1 VARGAVEPQPVATPE
16 ETVAETSMEQGAGRS
31 GVAAELGRRLAGK
44 YMTFQ
49 LAREEY
55 GLEILKVRE
64 IIGLLEIT
72 RVPRTREF
80 IRGVINLR
88 GKVIPVIDLRLKFG
102 MEKCETT
109 DQTVIIVVQC
119 AVDGRPL
126 TMGLLVDQVLEVL
139 TIDAEH
145 IEPTPSLGHAAL
157 DDGFILG
164 VGKHDKRIVFLL
176 DIAKIL
182 SNEEAHELSRAT
194 QTTTAP
200 PA

>member
-1 VARGAVEPQPVATPE
+1 MNTETTAEKAATTE
-16 ETVAETSMEQGAGRS
+16 SVSTD
-31 GVAAELGRRLAGK
+31 LGKRLAGK

-64 IIGLLEIT
+64 IIGLMEIT

-80 IRGVINLR
+80 VRGVINLR
-88 GKVIPVIDLRLKFG
+88 GKVIPVVDLRLKFG
-102 MEKCETT
+102 MEKTEAT

-139 TIDAEH
+139 SIDAAQ
-145 IEPTPSLGHAAL
+145 IEPAPSLAHAQL
-157 DDGFILG
+157 DEEFILG
-164 VGKHDKRIVFLL
+164 VGKHEKRIVFLL
-176 DIAKIL
+176 DIARIL
-182 SNEEAHELSRAT
+182 SSDEAKELSRA
-194 QTTTAP
+194 AN
-200 PA
+200 

>member
-1 VARGAVEPQPVATPE
+1 MTTHAALDAGHGPQV
-16 ETVAETSMEQGAGRS
+16 S
-31 GVAAELGRRLAGK
+31 ELGRRLAGK

-49 LAREEY
+49 LDREEY

-80 IRGVINLR
+80 VRGVINLR
-88 GKVIPVIDLRLKFG
+88 GKVIPVVDLRLKFG
-102 MEKCETT
+102 MPRCQAT

-119 AVDGRPL
+119 QVGGRPL

-139 TIDAEH
+139 SIDAADV
-145 IEPTPSLGHAAL
+145 EPPPSLGQAAV
-157 DDGFILG
+157 DDEFILG

-182 SNEEAHELSRAT
+182 SRDEAAEVSK
-194 QTTTAP
+194 TA
-200 PA
+200 AA

>member
-1 VARGAVEPQPVATPE
+1 
-16 ETVAETSMEQGAGRS
+16 
-31 GVAAELGRRLAGK
+31 
-44 YMTFQ
+44 
-49 LAREEY
+49 
-55 GLEILKVRE
+55 
-64 IIGLLEIT
+64 
-72 RVPRTREF
+72 
-80 IRGVINLR
+80 
-88 GKVIPVIDLRLKFG
+88 
-102 MEKCETT
+102 
-109 DQTVIIVVQC
+109 
-119 AVDGRPL
+119 
-126 TMGLLVDQVLEVL
+126 MGLLVDQVLEVL

>member
-1 VARGAVEPQPVATPE
+1 VD
-16 ETVAETSMEQGAGRS
+16 AENTLTQDASRS
-31 GVAAELGRRLAGK
+31 GTSTEVGRRLAGK
-44 YMTFQ
+44 FMTFQ

-80 IRGVINLR
+80 VRGVINLR

-102 MEKCETT
+102 MERCETT

-119 AVDGRPL
+119 TVDGRAL

-139 TIDAEH
+139 TIDADS

-182 SNEEAHELSRAT
+182 SNEEAHELARTSDPAE
-194 QTTTAP
+194 P
-200 PA
+200 PPT